1 MISRRT
7 FLMGATLFPLA
18 AKMSQATA
26 ASYTPD
32 LGLNTLYPIQ
42 IGNLEGHALK
52 ILSPKVSSLDRG
64 NNSWASPL
72 PIVEPVG
79 AVLIDLRRGI
89 AAMGLN
95 NKIETKIIESQLTP
109 MGISVLGGKL
119 MSDYAVSGAF
129 LPFSLSFLGLISRK
143 SVKLGVQTN
152 FSSMQNMK
160 VFISNLENLLKRGF
174 QPLVIGNKENLTG
187 PLFFSTLSL
196 ALNSSKF
203 HDSLLSRKVRW
214 NSQQMVKVFEL
225 LYNLKKF
232 MNKSVNDMS
241 WTRAHKAVID
251 GDAIATFG
259 AVDFAQKISL
269 WNANDLAIDALSFPN
284 SSLQTREIETML
296 QGFVFSRNL
305 EATMIESLITKM
317 ISLDLQRSF
326 MNEFPHKLLFS
337 AAGARPW
344 PGIAVEQSRWKS
356 RRFEPVTSLA
366 LSLPPQFVS
375 STLAPA
381 IQEVFDLK
389 SPKQILNLCSKIQND
404 WQRL

>member
-32 LGLNTLYPIQ
+32 LGLNTLYPTQ

-129 LPFSLSFLGLISRK
+129 LPFALSFLGLISRK

>member
-32 LGLNTLYPIQ
+32 LGLNTLYPTQ